1 MFKNTE
7 NASMLK
13 EAQPERLVRNLNQ
26 IIGEMTKALLN
37 DYEVQEQ
44 KEILLSVKNNLSKHY
59 EELRQNH
66 MRGAEEYGKKIEILQ
81 N

>member
-1 MFKNTE
+1 MFENTE

-13 EAQPERLVRNLNQ
+13 EAQPERPVRDLNQ
-26 IIGEMTKALLN
+26 IIGEITKALLN